1 MATTNR
7 SANSSEAVEAS
18 HGSQPS
24 SLTLPFSSTLNPLA
38 LKLDRH
44 NYNFW
49 QSQVLLAVHVHG
61 LEDFILGTKLCPEQY
76 VPTHISPSST
86 EVIDKINPHYINWTR
101 LDQFLVSWLLSSIF
115 ESVYGHIV

>member
-1 MATTNR
+1 MFTY
-7 SANSSEAVEAS
+7 
-18 HGSQPS
+18 Q
-24 SLTLPFSSTLNPLA
+24 
-38 LKLDRH
+38 KKKKK

-49 QSQVLLAVHVHG
+49 QSQVLLAVRAHG

-115 ESVYGHIV
+115 ESVYGHIF